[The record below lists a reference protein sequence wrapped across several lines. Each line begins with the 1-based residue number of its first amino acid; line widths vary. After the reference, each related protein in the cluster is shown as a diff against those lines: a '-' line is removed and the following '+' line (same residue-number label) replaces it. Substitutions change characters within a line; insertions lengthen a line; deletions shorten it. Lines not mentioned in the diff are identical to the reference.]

1 MKPRLLIEGGI
12 TQTSLK
18 NDRRLTK
25 RLGSPIRI
33 ELHHSN
39 GGEWYRVVAMYES
52 GDRHEFTGFAWGY
65 GGEGPRGLL
74 EFCQRHNIP
83 LTAQEIGRLDNTG
96 EGLVWTW
103 PSKEAM

>member
-25 RLGSPIRI
+25 RLGSPIRL
-33 ELHHSN
+33 ELHYSKT
-39 GGEWYRVVAMYES
+39 GEWYRAVAMYES

-65 GGEGPRGLL
+65 PGEGPRGLL
-74 EFCQRHNIP
+74 ELCQRHNIP
-83 LTAQEIGRLDNTG
+83 LTAATLIVLNNTA
-96 EGLVWTW
+96 EGLTW
-103 PSKEAM
+103 AWPKEN

>member
-25 RLGSPIRI
+25 RLGSPIRL
-33 ELHHSN
+33 ELHYSKT
-39 GGEWYRVVAMYES
+39 GEWYRAVAMYMS

-74 EFCQRHNIP
+74 EFCQRHDIP
-83 LTAQEIGRLDNTG
+83 LDLDTISRLDNETQ
-96 EGLVWTW
+96 GLTWVW
-103 PSKEAM
+103 PSKEVA